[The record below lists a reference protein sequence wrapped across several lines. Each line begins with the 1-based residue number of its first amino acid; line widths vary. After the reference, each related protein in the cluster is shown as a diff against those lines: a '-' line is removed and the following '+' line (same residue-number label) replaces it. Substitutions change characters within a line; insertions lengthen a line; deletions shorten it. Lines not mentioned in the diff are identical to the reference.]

1 MTCNEQNDK
10 INENAMHENKLRFK
24 IDPSIEKAWLIML
37 KQQPSTEQTEPSQF
51 QEQVET
57 DRVEN

>member
-24 IDPSIEKAWLIML
+24 IDPSIESMTHYAETAAFNRANRTIS
-37 KQQPSTEQTEPSQF
+37 STGTRSG
-51 QEQVET
+51 
-57 DRVEN
+57 N